1 MRLAVSEADDYG
13 LSDHP
18 SWRSVDWSA
27 HLRRAEVAGGSVAF
41 LDIGE
46 GDGPAVVLVH
56 GLDGRWSNWL
66 ENIPALEQQ
75 RRVVALDLPGFGD
88 SGMPAEEISVAGY
101 ARVVDELCEHLG
113 LGRVVVVGNS
123 MGGFVAA
130 ELAVA
135 FPERVER
142 LVLVDAAGMV
152 PAARHRH
159 RSVAVLELTGSLGA
173 RLAASYRSV
182 AARPRLRRLALGMVA
197 HRPERLSADLVLEG
211 LLAPIS
217 PAYRQALHATLGYLS
232 WDWAERLSA
241 VRAPTMVVWADRDAL
256 IPVGHADEYAR
267 RIAGARSLVLADTG
281 HVPMVERPRR
291 FNRALLEFLAEPTAP
306 PQVVGA

>member
-1 MRLAVSEADDYG
+1 VSEADDYG

-18 SWRSVDWSA
+18 SWRSVDWTA
-27 HLRRAEVAGGSVAF
+27 HLQRAEVADASVAY

-46 GDGPAVVLVH
+46 GDGPPVVLVH
-56 GLDGRWSNWL
+56 GLGGRWSNWL
-66 ENIPALEQQ
+66 ENIPALARE

-88 SGMPAEEISVAGY
+88 SGMPAEEISVSGY
-101 ARVVDELCEHLG
+101 ARVVDGLCEQLG
-113 LGRVVVVGNS
+113 LGPVVVVGNS

-152 PAARHRH
+152 PGAGQRR
-159 RSVAVLELTGSLGA
+159 RSVAVLELTGFLGA

-211 LLAPIS
+211 LLTPIS

-232 WDWAERLSA
+232 WDWAERLRT
-241 VRAPTMVVWADRDAL
+241 VRAPTLVVWGDRDAL
-256 IPVGHADEYAR
+256 IPVGHGEEYAR

-281 HVPMVERPRR
+281 HIPMVERPRS
-291 FNRALLEFLAEPTAP
+291 FNRALLEFLAEPGSP
-306 PQVVGA
+306 PQAVGAA